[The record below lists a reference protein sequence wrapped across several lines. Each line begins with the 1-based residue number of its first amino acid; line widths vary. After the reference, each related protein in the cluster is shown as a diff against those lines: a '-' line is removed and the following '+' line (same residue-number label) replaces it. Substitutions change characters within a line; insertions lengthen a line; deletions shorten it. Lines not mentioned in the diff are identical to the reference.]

1 MANIPIYIPTYINSV
16 DYTPAKVQ
24 PRLLFYNGMLDC
36 ETYYIESASVL
47 GGIAREQNAFPYFD
61 NYNVVTTGNGEGTGG
76 FFRFL

>member
-36 ETYYIESASVL
+36 ESFYIESGSSF
-47 GGIAREQNAFPYFD
+47 GGVAREQTAFPYFD
-61 NYNVVTTGNGEGTGG
+61 NYNVVTGSFTTTNS
-76 FFRFL
+76 F